1 MQGMSERQYAAH
13 VGLSRGAIQKARTA
27 ERLVLFADGSIN
39 AVASDVRR
47 AEATDPSKTRKLPE
61 PKPKPVLLAAV
72 AAVGDTLREQ
82 GLAVSAVG
90 GGTTFLQA
98 KTTNEVLKAK
108 ERRIRMQKLKGEL
121 IERAR
126 ALSLVFRLARELR
139 DACLSVP
146 TRPECPA

>member
-1 MQGMSERQYAAH
+1 
-13 VGLSRGAIQKARTA
+13 
-27 ERLVLFADGSIN
+27 
-39 AVASDVRR
+39 
-47 AEATDPSKTRKLPE
+47 
-61 PKPKPVLLAAV
+61 
-72 AAVGDTLREQ
+72 
-82 GLAVSAVG
+82 VSAVG